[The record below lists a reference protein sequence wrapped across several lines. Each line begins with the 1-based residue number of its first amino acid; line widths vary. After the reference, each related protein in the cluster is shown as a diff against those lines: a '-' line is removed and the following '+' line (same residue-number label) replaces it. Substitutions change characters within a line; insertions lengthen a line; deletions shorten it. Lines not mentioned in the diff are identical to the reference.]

1 MFENQEKIDRV
12 LLIGVHRG
20 SQNPLEDST
29 ADSMRELSELA
40 ETAGAE
46 VLGEIVQN
54 RDTVDRAT
62 YLGEG
67 KLVEVQEAANALS
80 ANLLVVDDELT
91 GSQLRNIENATGL
104 NVIDRSALILDI
116 FAGRALSGEGKLQ
129 VELAQL
135 KYQLPRLAGGYTSL
149 SRLGGGIGTRG
160 PGETKLESDR
170 CHIRSR
176 ISALEREIETLR
188 RHRALIRDRREKNEV
203 PTAALVG
210 YTNSGKST
218 LLNTLTGADAL
229 AKDMLFAT
237 LDPTARAL
245 RLADGREAL
254 LVDTVGF
261 IRKLPHHLIEAFRST
276 LEEAT
281 NADVLVHVID
291 AACPETENQIAV
303 VEKLLSQLGCDGK
316 PKITVYN
323 KCDLLEDKPVPPYT
337 SNTVCISAKNN
348 TGTDALLELLDLHL
362 PGRRR
367 KMHLLIPYANGN
379 VLNMIR
385 TSGDMISEEY
395 TPEGILVECMADA
408 ALYAAC
414 LQFQK

>member
-135 KYQLPRLAGGYTSL
+135 KYQLPRLAGGYSSL

-170 CHIRSR
+170 RHIRSR

-414 LQFQK
+414 MQFQK